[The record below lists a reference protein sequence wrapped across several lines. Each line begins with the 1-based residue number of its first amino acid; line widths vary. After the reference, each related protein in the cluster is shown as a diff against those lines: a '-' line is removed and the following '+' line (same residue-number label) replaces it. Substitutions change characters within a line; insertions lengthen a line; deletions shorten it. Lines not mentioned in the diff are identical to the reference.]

1 MDLTSLSKPEAVHEA
16 EAVRRPSSRRHDGH
30 HDPEGAGRSRTAD
43 VFTVSGRGEIIA
55 PIMETVI
62 GVDERERVP
71 DTENDPWR
79 MVCALRMR
87 GPGGTGAIG
96 TGWFIGPRT
105 VITAGHCVF
114 SRTFFGGWAERV
126 EVIPGLNRRR
136 NGSSIKPFGS
146 AYATRMSVLDAWE
159 SSDDRAPDFEVGC
172 IHLDEPLGEST
183 GWFGFAALTPDELEA
198 YRVNISG
205 YPADRG
211 GGDEQYF
218 AHDRILRVGERRVS
232 YDVDTHGGQSGA
244 PVWIQEEGRPPLAV
258 AIHAYGIGDA
268 VVAGDPGQL
277 RPPHRPRDL
286 RHLEG
291 WLAADGAAARTS
303 A

>member
-1 MDLTSLSKPEAVHEA
+1 M
-16 EAVRRPSSRRHDGH
+16 
-30 HDPEGAGRSRTAD
+30 
-43 VFTVSGRGEIIA
+43 
-55 PIMETVI
+55 
-62 GVDERERVP
+62 
-71 DTENDPWR
+71 
-79 MVCALRMR
+79 
-87 GPGGTGAIG
+87 
-96 TGWFIGPRT
+96 
-105 VITAGHCVF
+105 ITAGHCVF

-218 AHDRILRVGERRVS
+218 R
-232 YDVDTHGGQSGA
+232 
-244 PVWIQEEGRPPLAV
+244 
-258 AIHAYGIGDA
+258 
-268 VVAGDPGQL
+268 L
-277 RPPHRPRDL
+277 RPHPPR
-286 RHLEG
+286 R
-291 WLAADGAAARTS
+291 
-303 A
+303 